1 MIGDSMPVTAY
12 ALTRRASLGGD
23 QRVFRPNWGQLRS
36 DGLFGRPRSALFEAQ
51 IPEKL
56 GIAAPNPLR
65 VAEIRKTLGG
75 VLSALPVNQKS
86 SRFGGV

>member
-23 QRVFRPNWGQLRS
+23 QRVFRPNWGQPRP

-51 IPEKL
+51 SPEKL
-56 GIAAPNPLR
+56 GI
-65 VAEIRKTLGG
+65 VGAEPFTCCGDTENTGRCTLGA
-75 VLSALPVNQKS
+75 SC
-86 SRFGGV
+86 